1 MADLTYKGAQTQNE
15 LVPGT
20 PAGNQEQIT
29 GAEVVGATSATNV
42 DSGWT
47 FANYLAWIKLDADWM
62 SKATYDSNGDG
73 TVDAA
78 GELKDGTN
86 TVTAAQ
92 ARSHIDDTTI
102 HFIINDGSTAATVAW
117 SASKISTELGEK
129 ADQSSLDSHTGD
141 LTIHRALNDAI
152 TTTINLWSAD
162 KIDTDLGAKADQS
175 ALDSH
180 TGDLSIHRE
189 LNDSLTTTT
198 NLWSGSKIDTELSGK
213 AAAADLTA
221 HENNTANPHSVTHA
235 QASPG
240 DVYSHSQIDSH
251 IPSDV
256 HLDTDERAGID
267 NMPNAP
273 TAINPFASQAD
284 LSAFNLTD
292 AEFPTYA
299 VFNNHTATS
308 GAIDFATAQKQK
320 VDAAT
325 YSFLTVAP
333 SVSGKPA
340 NYSLV
345 IFNSG
350 SIASLAPAA
359 GGVIHWQDE
368 TPPSWSDDALLS
380 LAYDGVNWTGSAA
393 TGITYP

>member
-141 LTIHRALNDAI
+141 LTIHRA
-152 TTTINLWSAD
+152 
-162 KIDTDLGAKADQS
+162 
-175 ALDSH
+175 
-180 TGDLSIHRE
+180 